1 MAVPFGLGK
10 ILDIIYSTNT
20 DIADG
25 LAKEKLNQFCLILC
39 GIFII
44 GGIANFGRVYLF
56 GNACEHLLTWFFF
69 KVIDYISFSALRITR
84 DLRTKVYRTLLM
96 QETAWF
102 DTKGTGELVQR
113 LSSDTYLVGNSLS
126 GNLSDGLRSTAMI
139 LAGTGMMVKQEF
151 KNAYKAI

>member
-1 MAVPFGLGK
+1 LLDCLIIYKLAVPFSLGK

-56 GNACEHLLTWFFF
+56 GNACEHLLTWFFL
-69 KVIDYISFSALRITR
+69 K
-84 DLRTKVYRTLLM
+84 LLTTFHF
-96 QETAWF
+96 QPL
-102 DTKGTGELVQR
+102 EL
-113 LSSDTYLVGNSLS
+113 LE
-126 GNLSDGLRSTAMI
+126 I
-139 LAGTGMMVKQEF
+139 
-151 KNAYKAI
+151 